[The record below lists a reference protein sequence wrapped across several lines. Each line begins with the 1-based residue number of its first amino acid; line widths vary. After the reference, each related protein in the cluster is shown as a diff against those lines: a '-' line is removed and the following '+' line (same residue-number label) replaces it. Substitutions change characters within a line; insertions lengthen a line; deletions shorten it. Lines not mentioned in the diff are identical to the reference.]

1 MPLDDPKNVFQELLA
16 RIAELNQKGA
26 QFMAQEDFEAARLH
40 FMAAAQ
46 LDSNNPDVLSNLAA
60 SLYRLRKYETGAMVA
75 RRAVTVA
82 PNHFMAW
89 NNLAINLVTLGRN
102 IEGRAAAAKG
112 LALNPTD
119 RPLHHTLGSLFLR
132 QNKFAQAEEAFKKAI
147 SLGYDAY
154 ATRND
159 LGLALISQAK
169 LEEGLA
175 EYEVRWQQ
183 LYQNPIWV
191 IGMPEWKGEDLASKS
206 ILVHSEQGYG
216 DSIML
221 CRFLEKIRG
230 VCPSVA
236 LATQK
241 PLIKLLEH
249 NFPGLE
255 IFDVQELPVEILS
268 QKRKFDFHT
277 PMLSMMRHL
286 KIKKGEI
293 SSEPYLSVDK
303 PLDRPLSGRYKIG
316 ICWSSGDHAEE
327 MQLIRRRVPLEKLLK
342 LGEIPG
348 VRMISLQKGRDSQDI
363 YSLGAEALVIDPMP
377 RISSFYDTAR
387 VIREVDIVVAVCTS
401 VAHLAGA
408 MGKKCF
414 VMLQKPRF
422 WAYWDSPKGT
432 PWYQDYNLYYREEE
446 THSWDSAVARI
457 IRDVKNHFKIS

>member
-1 MPLDDPKNVFQELLA
+1 MPLDDPQNAFQELLA

-26 QFMAQEDFEAARLH
+26 QFMAQGDFEAAKFH

-46 LDSNNPDVLSNLAA
+46 LDSNNPDILSNLAA
-60 SLYRLRKYETGAMVA
+60 SLYRLRKHKAGVMVA
-75 RRAVTVA
+75 RRAVTIA
-82 PNHFMAW
+82 PNNFMAW

-102 IEGRAAAAKG
+102 AEGRDAAMKG

-132 QNKFAQAEEAFKKAI
+132 QNKFAEAEVAFKKAI

-159 LGLALISQAK
+159 LGLALISQGK

-183 LYQNPIWV
+183 LYKNPVWV
-191 IGMPEWKGEDLASKS
+191 VGMSEWKGEDLDGKS

-221 CRFLEKIRG
+221 SRFLEKIREI
-230 VCPSVA
+230 CPNVA

-241 PLIKLLEH
+241 PLIKLFEL
-249 NFPGLE
+249 NFPWLE
-255 IFDVQELPVEILS
+255 IFDVQSLPAEILAR
-268 QKRKFDFHT
+268 KREFDFHS
-277 PMLSMMRHL
+277 PMLSTMRHL
-286 KIKKGEI
+286 RIKKHKI
-293 SSEPYLSVDK
+293 SPEPYLSVNQ
-303 PLDRPLSGRYKIG
+303 PLDRQIPGRYKIG
-316 ICWSSGDHAEE
+316 ICWSSGDHSEE
-327 MQLIRRRVPLEKLLK
+327 MELVRRRVPLEKLLR

-348 VRMISLQKGRDSQDI
+348 VRLVSLQKGSDSEDI
-363 YSLGAEALVIDPMP
+363 CNLGAEALIIDPMA

-387 VIREVDIVVAVCTS
+387 VIREVDIVVTVCTS

-414 VMLQKPRF
+414 VMLQRPRF
-422 WAYWDSPKGT
+422 WAYWNETDGT
-432 PWYQDYNLYYREEE
+432 PWYKDYKLYYREEE
-446 THSWDSAVARI
+446 SHSWEPTVSRI
-457 IRDVKNHFKIS
+457 VKDVKNHFKIS